1 MNNVHTPR
9 YDVGSRARLVC
20 ISRRGRSTDRAIS
33 NNRQRY
39 RAIGLSRWRA
49 GKTSARRQGGP
60 RHRAPFV
67 SASVDCRRCSSPLA
81 PLCPICF
88 TRVSSRNRV
97 IRETVEWGRGEQ
109 NVSRAKNS
117 DLLSARRNSPP
128 FILSITR
135 RHPKASAYN
144 ACDRGR

>member
-1 MNNVHTPR
+1 MNNVHMPR

-60 RHRAPFV
+60 DTEP
-67 SASVDCRRCSSPLA
+67 
-81 PLCPICF
+81 PLCPLPSIVVDARHFALSVLRELPLEIELSERPSNGVVGNKMCLGLKTLTYFRPSEF
-88 TRVSSRNRV
+88 TPVHSL
-97 IRETVEWGRGEQ
+97 
-109 NVSRAKNS
+109 
-117 DLLSARRNSPP
+117 D
-128 FILSITR
+128 
-135 RHPKASAYN
+135 H
-144 ACDRGR
+144 